1 MANSN
6 TILKNPA
13 LLPDQDYA
21 GLRKRGLEYIQQLG
35 TALWTDFNE
44 HDPGITILEALC
56 YSITELGYRVSLPM
70 EDLLT
75 AQDGTI
81 PSSQVFFTAKQI
93 LTQSAL
99 TPDDYR
105 KLLIDIPNVHNAW
118 VQGGTAE
125 VPLFADCKHDTLTYQ
140 QTDYPVDISG
150 LYRVL
155 LDLDDD
161 PRLGDLNDGE
171 IDLAVYLPSGGS
183 GSGITLNLTL
193 VFPSW
198 KCVTDPSLFTIDLQ
212 NSGAIPVA
220 FATFPNPQNAGQIT
234 ITYPTGNF
242 SGSLT
247 LNTVSSGA
255 SPNAATLQ
263 ALFTTPDTMSG
274 YNLFTQKVFQHY
286 LKKIQTAYLAV
297 QSTMRT
303 LRRHRNLCEDFVS
316 VDSIRD
322 EEIAF
327 CFDIDV
333 APGADIN
340 TIQANVWLVIDNY
353 LDPPVNFYLLKEML
367 AKKDDQGLPLY
378 TIDQIFEGPR
388 LKHGFIDT
396 AELDNSQLVTC
407 IHASTLISGI
417 MAISGVLGVRNFLM
431 TAYDNN
437 GPVTGETAQRW
448 CLKIKDGYKP
458 VLSVEKSKVVLYK
471 NQIPYLANQAA
482 VARLLQ
488 QLLSMQEKSKL
499 TGHEDDLPVPV
510 GTWFPLDGYS
520 SVQYLFPIT
529 YGIGEAGL
537 PSTATDARKA
547 QARQLKAFLLFF
559 DQLLGDFLEQLKNA
573 PSLFST
579 DNIVQTYYA
588 QFLSDFPDYASIY
601 TPDSTG
607 ILLQDQVLDHPDS
620 TVAAPLAA
628 NGWERLYEP
637 NETFTDRRNRFLD
650 HLMARFAES
659 FNEYAF
665 LMYSLNE
672 ATQQETRIDPAD
684 LIASK
689 VAFLKE
695 YPRLSY
701 DRAKAYDYCPMDK
714 AFHLLPDKLWYTD
727 NVSGLEE
734 KLCLLGGFKDPGGGM
749 KSFYRRFLRCIGPA
763 GSGPGEVQL
772 SIQAHQTPGGIKY
785 NYALSIGSPPI
796 VSPDYNSLTM
806 LNTALMNYLTSNS
819 LLNDCSCE
827 GLYLF
832 EHLLLRPRST
842 AYNLAPVCLEKDC
855 TTCGEDDPYSFRISI
870 VLPYWPAHFNN
881 LAFRSYFEE
890 LAREEAPAHC
900 MVKVCWI
907 NQDSMLSLE
916 LQYFSWIY
924 ALASYTSDPT
934 DINSYFLNEA
944 NNDLLNTLFSLHSE
958 YPVATLHDCNEST
971 NTNPVTLGKTILG
984 TINN

>member
-1 MANSN
+1 MTNNNA
-6 TILKNPA
+6 ILKNPKLQA
-13 LLPDQDYA
+13 DQDYTD
-21 GLRKRGLEYIQQLG
+21 LRKKGLEYIQQLG

-70 EDLLT
+70 RDLLT
-75 AQDGTI
+75 AQDGKI
-81 PSSQVFFTAKQI
+81 PPSQVFYTAKKI

-105 KLLIDIPNVHNAW
+105 KILIDIPNVHNAW
-118 VQGGTAE
+118 IQVGKAE
-125 VPLFADCKHDTLTYQ
+125 VPLFADCKHDVLTYQ
-140 QTDYPVDISG
+140 ETDYPVNVSG
-150 LYRVL
+150 LYKIL

-161 PRLGDLNDGE
+161 PQLGDLNNGE
-171 IDLAVYLPSGGS
+171 IDLVVFIPGG
-183 GSGITLNLTL
+183 GDGTDLTVNLTL
-193 VFPSW
+193 TFPSW
-198 KCVTDPSLFTIDLQ
+198 KCVTDPTLFTIDLQ
-212 NSGAIPVA
+212 NSASVPIA
-220 FATFPNPQNAGQIT
+220 FALFPQTGGAIT
-234 ITYPTGNF
+234 ITYPSGGF
-242 SGSLT
+242 SGSLV

-255 SPNAATLQ
+255 NPDAATLQ

-274 YNLFTQKVFQHY
+274 YNLLTQKVFQLY
-286 LKKIQTAYLAV
+286 LKKIQTAWLAV
-297 QSTMRT
+297 RTAMRT
-303 LRRHRNLCEDFVS
+303 LQQHRNLCEDFVS

-333 APGADIN
+333 SPGADID
-340 TIQANVWLVIDNY
+340 TIQANVWLVIENY

-367 AKKDDQGLPLY
+367 AKTEGGGLPLY
-378 TIDQIFEGPR
+378 TIDEVFEGPR

-396 AELDNSQLVTC
+396 AELDASQLVTC
-407 IHASTLISGI
+407 IHASNLISRI
-417 MAISGVLGVRNFLM
+417 MAIAGVLGVRNFLM
-431 TAYDNN
+431 TAYDGN
-437 GPVTGETAQRW
+437 GPVTGETGQPW
-448 CLKIKDGYKP
+448 CLKVKDGYKP
-458 VLSVEKSKVVLYK
+458 VLSVEKSKVTFYK
-471 NQIPYLANQAA
+471 NHIPYLADRTASG
-482 VARLLQ
+482 RLLQ
-488 QLLSMQEKSKL
+488 QLLSVQEKSKL

-537 PSTATDARKA
+537 PSTATLARHA

-559 DQLLGDFLEQLKNA
+559 DQLLADFLEQLKNA

-588 QFLSDFPDYASIY
+588 QFVGDFPDSGAIY

-607 ILLQDQVLDHPDS
+607 ILLLDQVLDHPDA
-620 TVAAPLAA
+620 TIATPLPR

-659 FNEYAF
+659 FNDYAF

-672 ATQQETRIDPAD
+672 ATQQETRIDPVD
-684 LIASK
+684 LITSK
-689 VAFLKE
+689 IAFLKE

-701 DRAKAYDYCPMDK
+701 DRAKAYDYCPLDEN
-714 AFHLLPDKLWYTD
+714 FHLLPDKLWYTD

-734 KLCLLGGFKDPGGGM
+734 KLCLLAGFKDPGGGM
-749 KSFYRRFLRCIGPA
+749 KSFYRRFLRCIGPPGSSPA
-763 GSGPGEVQL
+763 GTQL
-772 SIQAHQTPGGIKY
+772 SIRAHQTSGGIKY
-785 NYALSIGSPPI
+785 NYALSFGSPPI
-796 VSPDYNSLTM
+796 VSPDYISLDA
-806 LNTALMNYLTSNS
+806 LNAVLIDYLNGTG

-832 EHLLLRPRST
+832 EHILLRPRST
-842 AYNLAPVCLEKDC
+842 AYDLAPVCLEKDC

-881 LAFRSYFEE
+881 MAFRSYFEE

-900 MVKVCWI
+900 MVKVCWV
-907 NQDSMLSLE
+907 NQDSMLTLE
-916 LQYFSWIY
+916 LEYFTWIY
-924 ALASYTSDPT
+924 ALSAYTADPT
-934 DINSYFLNEA
+934 TVNGYFLTEA
-944 NNDLLNTLFSLHSE
+944 NSNLLDTLCSLHSE
-958 YPVATLHDCNEST
+958 YPVATLHDCDESKD
-971 NTNPVTLGKTILG
+971 TNPVTLGKTILG
-984 TINN
+984 TIK